1 MKFNPLTLLLFLATS
16 ACGSSL
22 STSQETI
29 SSSNNTIISEISS
42 TASNELVF
50 NDLQVITFRLRGDNV
65 ANYSNFAIWIW
76 EDGFEGELFVFEAT
90 DTYGGYISF
99 PVETWETRTRLNY
112 IIRPA
117 NTWAGQSPD
126 TIIQYADFAPYVTSE
141 GEMNVY
147 LILGETEYY
156 FTEADATGDRVTGAF
171 FASWRTIE
179 VLTNAPFTS
188 YQILADEEVIASG
201 GAGNS
206 GQLAVIPEDADLS
219 LLYRVKVLF
228 KPGDTKYR
236 FRTVLAN
243 RLFDTTKFNQEMTY
257 TGNDLGMTLTE
268 TDAIFKVWAPTSQRV
283 KLNIYTNGDT
293 STITGQTI
301 NDFPIGTYTMD
312 RGDYGV
318 FEYTLPLTAHRG
330 LIGRYYTYS
339 VTNSIGTNEVMDP
352 YAKTAGVNGVRAMIT
367 DISLIQPE
375 GWDEV
380 TFSDIS
386 SPTDLLVYELH
397 VRDLTMDETWTGTEA
412 NRGKFAG
419 LIEEGTSY
427 TSPDGIT
434 VSTGFDHLKDLGF
447 NALQILPF
455 YDQANNELSETFN
468 WGYNPLNF
476 NVLEGQYSVN
486 PRSGTTRVYEF
497 KQVVQK
503 FASIDVRIIMDVVYN
518 HTHTGTS
525 SNFNMLVP
533 GYYYRLNPDGTFSD
547 GAGVGN
553 ETKSERPMFR
563 KFIVDSVKF
572 WAEEYKIK
580 GFRFDLMALIDVDT
594 MNLVKSELNK
604 IDPDIVV
611 YGEPWKGFSDT
622 TLPLDQQSNTYSVYN
637 RLNGVGGFKDA
648 GRNGLKGENNWGNG
662 TEYGWFQKGEAD
674 NAANPTFINRVKG
687 MMGGVNGDF
696 YSSSYRDPKKTVNY
710 ASAHDNLTLYDQLQ
724 GTVGVQN
731 TPNASVGINAL
742 VSFSVG
748 IPFIHA
754 GEEVMRTKIA
764 APTDPEETYFII
776 NGQKISHNSY
786 KSPDSTNSIKWDR
799 KVTYL
804 AQYERYKEMF
814 ELRLTLPAFHIES
827 SSLVQ
832 PSSGAK
838 MGFWDGA
845 IAYST
850 IGAWFTN
857 DPNNAYYVFVN
868 AREATTSGSLTSLLI
883 WGSASD
889 QVEVMFDSLGVHTP
903 GTRLNGQV
911 LMQSYQVLLLKRL

>member
-1 MKFNPLTLLLFLATS
+1 MKTNNYYFLLFLIL
-16 ACGSSL
+16 SSCNN
-22 STSQETI
+22 STSTSNLSSSSQTI
-29 SSSNNTIISEISS
+29 SSISITDSSSEI
-42 TASNELVF
+42 TL
-50 NDLQVITFRLRGDNV
+50 NDFQVITFRLRGDNV

-76 EDGFEGELFVFEAT
+76 EDGYEGELFTFEDT
-90 DTYGGYISF
+90 DDYGGYISF
-99 PVETWETRTRLNY
+99 PVDTWETRTRLNY

-126 TIIQYADFAPYVTSE
+126 TIIQYADFAPYVTPE

-179 VLTNAPFTS
+179 ILTNAPFTS
-188 YQILADEEVIASG
+188 YQILADEDVIASG
-201 GAGNS
+201 GSGNS

-243 RLFDTTKFNQEMTY
+243 RLFDTSKFNQEMTY

-268 TDAIFKVWAPTSQRV
+268 TNAIFKVWAPTSQRV

-293 STITGQTI
+293 SAITGQTI

-318 FEYTLPLTAHRG
+318 YEYTLPLTAHRG

-397 VRDLTMDETWTGTEA
+397 VRDLTMDETWTGSET

-419 LIEEGTSY
+419 LIEEGTTY

-486 PRSGTTRVYEF
+486 PRSGITRVYEF

-580 GFRFDLMALIDVDT
+580 GFRFDLMALIDVET

-637 RLNGVGGFKDA
+637 RLNGVGGFNDA

-674 NAANPTFINRVKG
+674 NASNPTFINRVKG

-742 VSFSVG
+742 VSFSIG
-748 IPFIHA
+748 MPFLHA

-764 APTDPEETYFII
+764 APTDTEETYFII

-804 AQYERYKEMF
+804 AQYERYKAMI
-814 ELRLTLPAFHIES
+814 ELRLTLPAFQVES

-845 IAYST
+845 LAYST

-868 AREATTSGSLTSLLI
+868 AREATASGSLTSLLI

-903 GTRLNGQV
+903 GIRLNGQV

>member
-1 MKFNPLTLLLFLATS
+1 MKTNNYYFLLFLIL
-16 ACGSSL
+16 SSCNN
-22 STSQETI
+22 STSTSNLSSSSQTI
-29 SSSNNTIISEISS
+29 SSISITDSSSEI
-42 TASNELVF
+42 TL
-50 NDLQVITFRLRGDNV
+50 NDFQVITFRLRGDNV

-76 EDGFEGELFVFEAT
+76 EDGYEGELFTFEDT
-90 DTYGGYISF
+90 DDYGGYISF
-99 PVETWETRTRLNY
+99 PVDTWETRTRLNY

-126 TIIQYADFAPYVTSE
+126 TIIQYADFAPYVTPE

-179 VLTNAPFTS
+179 ILTNAPFTS
-188 YQILADEEVIASG
+188 YQILADEDVIASG
-201 GAGNS
+201 GSGNS

-243 RLFDTTKFNQEMTY
+243 RLFDTSKFNQEMTY

-268 TDAIFKVWAPTSQRV
+268 TNAIFKVWAPTSQRA

-293 STITGQTI
+293 SAITGQTI

-318 FEYTLPLTAHRG
+318 YEYTLPLTAHRG

-397 VRDLTMDETWTGTEA
+397 VRDLTMDETWTGSET

-419 LIEEGTSY
+419 LIEEGTTY

-486 PRSGTTRVYEF
+486 PRSGITRVYEF

-580 GFRFDLMALIDVDT
+580 GFRFDLMALIDVET
-594 MNLVKSELNK
+594 MNLVKSELNT

-637 RLNGVGGFKDA
+637 RLNGVGGFNDA

-674 NAANPTFINRVKG
+674 NASNPTFINRVKG

-742 VSFSVG
+742 VSFSIG
-748 IPFIHA
+748 MPFLHA

-764 APTDPEETYFII
+764 APTDTEETYFII

-804 AQYERYKEMF
+804 AKYERYKAMI
-814 ELRLTLPAFHIES
+814 ELRLTLPAFQVES

-845 IAYST
+845 LAYST

-868 AREATTSGSLTSLLI
+868 AREATASGSLTSLLI

-903 GTRLNGQV
+903 GIRLNGQV

>member
-1 MKFNPLTLLLFLATS
+1 MKTNNYYFLLFLIL
-16 ACGSSL
+16 SSCNN
-22 STSQETI
+22 STSTSNLSSSSQTI
-29 SSSNNTIISEISS
+29 SSISITDSSSEI
-42 TASNELVF
+42 TL
-50 NDLQVITFRLRGDNV
+50 NDFQVITFRLRGDNV

-76 EDGFEGELFVFEAT
+76 EDGYEGELFTFEDT
-90 DTYGGYISF
+90 DDYGGYISF
-99 PVETWETRTRLNY
+99 PVDTWETRTRLNY

-126 TIIQYADFAPYVTSE
+126 TIIQYADFAPYVTPE

-179 VLTNAPFTS
+179 ILTNAPFTS
-188 YQILADEEVIASG
+188 YQILADEDVIASG
-201 GAGNS
+201 GSGNS

-243 RLFDTTKFNQEMTY
+243 RLFDTSKFNQEMTY

-293 STITGQTI
+293 SAITGQTI

-318 FEYTLPLTAHRG
+318 YEYTLPLTAHRG

-397 VRDLTMDETWTGTEA
+397 VRDLTMDETWTGSET

-419 LIEEGTSY
+419 LIEEGTTY

-486 PRSGTTRVYEF
+486 PRSGITRVYEF

-580 GFRFDLMALIDVDT
+580 GFRFDLMALIDVET
-594 MNLVKSELNK
+594 MNLVKSELNT

-637 RLNGVGGFKDA
+637 RLNGVGGFNDA

-674 NAANPTFINRVKG
+674 NASNPTFINRVKG

-748 IPFIHA
+748 MPFLHA

-764 APTDPEETYFII
+764 APTDTEETYFII

-804 AQYERYKEMF
+804 AQYERYKAMI
-814 ELRLTLPAFHIES
+814 ELRLTLPAFQVES

-845 IAYST
+845 LAYST

-868 AREATTSGSLTSLLI
+868 AREATASGSLTSLLI

-903 GTRLNGQV
+903 GIRLNGQV

>member
-1 MKFNPLTLLLFLATS
+1 MKTNNYYFLLFLIL
-16 ACGSSL
+16 SSCNN
-22 STSQETI
+22 STSTSNLSSSSQTI
-29 SSSNNTIISEISS
+29 SSISITDSSSEI
-42 TASNELVF
+42 TL
-50 NDLQVITFRLRGDNV
+50 NDFQVITFRLRGDNV

-76 EDGFEGELFVFEAT
+76 EDGYEGELFTFEDT
-90 DTYGGYISF
+90 DDYGGFISF
-99 PVETWETRTRLNY
+99 PVDTWETRTRLNY

-126 TIIQYADFAPYVTSE
+126 TIIQYADFAPYVTPE

-179 VLTNAPFTS
+179 ILTNAPFTS
-188 YQILADEEVIASG
+188 YQILADEDVIASG
-201 GAGNS
+201 GSGNS

-243 RLFDTTKFNQEMTY
+243 RLFDTSKFNQEMTY

-293 STITGQTI
+293 SAITGQTI

-318 FEYTLPLTAHRG
+318 YEYTLPLTAHRG

-397 VRDLTMDETWTGTEA
+397 VRDLTMDETWTGSET

-419 LIEEGTSY
+419 LIEEGTTY

-486 PRSGTTRVYEF
+486 PRSGITRVYEF

-580 GFRFDLMALIDVDT
+580 GFRFDLMALIDVET

-637 RLNGVGGFKDA
+637 RLNGVGGFNDA

-674 NAANPTFINRVKG
+674 NASNPTFINRVKG

-748 IPFIHA
+748 MPFLHA

-764 APTDPEETYFII
+764 APTDTEETYFII

-804 AQYERYKEMF
+804 AQYERYKAMI
-814 ELRLTLPAFHIES
+814 ELRLTLPAFQVES

-845 IAYST
+845 LAYST

-868 AREATTSGSLTSLLI
+868 AREATASGSLTSLLI

-903 GTRLNGQV
+903 GIRLNGQV

>member
-1 MKFNPLTLLLFLATS
+1 MKTNNYYFLLFLIL
-16 ACGSSL
+16 SSCNN
-22 STSQETI
+22 STSTSNLSSSSQTI
-29 SSSNNTIISEISS
+29 SSISITDSSSEI
-42 TASNELVF
+42 TL
-50 NDLQVITFRLRGDNV
+50 NDFQVITFRLRGDNV

-76 EDGFEGELFVFEAT
+76 EDGYEGELFTFEDT
-90 DTYGGYISF
+90 DDYGGFISF
-99 PVETWETRTRLNY
+99 PLDTWETRTRLNY

-126 TIIQYADFAPYVTSE
+126 TIIQYADFAPYVTPE

-179 VLTNAPFTS
+179 ILTNAPFTS
-188 YQILADEEVIASG
+188 YQILADEDVIASG
-201 GAGNS
+201 GSGNS

-243 RLFDTTKFNQEMTY
+243 RLFDTSKFNQEMTY

-293 STITGQTI
+293 SAITGQTI

-318 FEYTLPLTAHRG
+318 YEYTLPLTAHRG

-397 VRDLTMDETWTGTEA
+397 VRDLTMDETWTGSET

-419 LIEEGTSY
+419 LIEEGTTY

-486 PRSGTTRVYEF
+486 PRSGITRVYEF

-580 GFRFDLMALIDVDT
+580 GFRFDLMALIDVET

-637 RLNGVGGFKDA
+637 RLNGVGGFNDA

-674 NAANPTFINRVKG
+674 NASNPTFINRVKG

-742 VSFSVG
+742 VSFSIG
-748 IPFIHA
+748 MPFLHA

-764 APTDPEETYFII
+764 APTDTEETYFII

-804 AQYERYKEMF
+804 AQYERYKAMI
-814 ELRLTLPAFHIES
+814 ELRLTLPAFQVES

-845 IAYST
+845 LAYST

-868 AREATTSGSLTSLLI
+868 AREATASGSLTSLLI

-903 GTRLNGQV
+903 GIRLNGQV

>member
-1 MKFNPLTLLLFLATS
+1 MKTNNYYFLLFLIL
-16 ACGSSL
+16 SSCNN
-22 STSQETI
+22 STSTSNLSSSSQTI
-29 SSSNNTIISEISS
+29 SSISITDSSSEI
-42 TASNELVF
+42 TL

-76 EDGFEGELFVFEAT
+76 EDGYEGELFTFEDT
-90 DTYGGYISF
+90 DDYGGFISF
-99 PVETWETRTRLNY
+99 PLDTWETRTRLNY

-126 TIIQYADFAPYVTSE
+126 TIIQYADFAPYVTPE

-179 VLTNAPFTS
+179 ILTNAPFTS
-188 YQILADEEVIASG
+188 YQILADEDVIASG
-201 GAGNS
+201 GSGNS

-243 RLFDTTKFNQEMTY
+243 RLFDTSKFNQEMTY

-293 STITGQTI
+293 SAITGQTI

-318 FEYTLPLTAHRG
+318 YEYTLPLTAHRG

-397 VRDLTMDETWTGTEA
+397 VRDLTMDETWTGSET

-419 LIEEGTSY
+419 LIEEGTTY

-486 PRSGTTRVYEF
+486 PRSGITRVYEF

-580 GFRFDLMALIDVDT
+580 GFRFDLMALIDVET

-637 RLNGVGGFKDA
+637 RLNGVGGFNDA

-674 NAANPTFINRVKG
+674 NASNPTFINRVKG

-748 IPFIHA
+748 MPFLHA

-764 APTDPEETYFII
+764 APTDTEETYFII

-804 AQYERYKEMF
+804 AQYERYKAMI
-814 ELRLTLPAFHIES
+814 ELRLTLPAFQVES

-845 IAYST
+845 LAYST

-868 AREATTSGSLTSLLI
+868 AREATASGSLTSLLI

-903 GTRLNGQV
+903 GIRLNGQV

>member
-1 MKFNPLTLLLFLATS
+1 MKTNNYYFLLFLIL
-16 ACGSSL
+16 SSCNN
-22 STSQETI
+22 STSTSNLSSSSQTI
-29 SSSNNTIISEISS
+29 SSISITDSSSEI
-42 TASNELVF
+42 TL
-50 NDLQVITFRLRGDNV
+50 NDFQVITFRLRGDNV

-76 EDGFEGELFVFEAT
+76 EDGYEGELFTFEDT
-90 DTYGGYISF
+90 DDYGGYISF
-99 PVETWETRTRLNY
+99 PVDTWETRTRLNY

-126 TIIQYADFAPYVTSE
+126 TIIQYADFAPYVTPE

-179 VLTNAPFTS
+179 ILTNAPFTS
-188 YQILADEEVIASG
+188 YQILADEDVIASG
-201 GAGNS
+201 GSGNS

-243 RLFDTTKFNQEMTY
+243 RLFDTSKFNQEMTY

-293 STITGQTI
+293 SAITGQTI

-318 FEYTLPLTAHRG
+318 YEYTLPLTAHRG

-397 VRDLTMDETWTGTEA
+397 VRDLTMDETWTGSET

-419 LIEEGTSY
+419 LIEEGTTY

-486 PRSGTTRVYEF
+486 PRSGITRVYEF

-580 GFRFDLMALIDVDT
+580 GFRFDLMALIDVET
-594 MNLVKSELNK
+594 MNLVKSELNT

-637 RLNGVGGFKDA
+637 RLNGVGGFNDA

-674 NAANPTFINRVKG
+674 NASNPTFINRVKG

-742 VSFSVG
+742 VSFSIG
-748 IPFIHA
+748 MPFLHA

-764 APTDPEETYFII
+764 APTDTEETYFII

-804 AQYERYKEMF
+804 AQYERYKAMI
-814 ELRLTLPAFHIES
+814 ELRLTLPAFQVES

-845 IAYST
+845 LAYST

-868 AREATTSGSLTSLLI
+868 AREATASGSLTSLLI

-903 GTRLNGQV
+903 GIRLNGQV

>member
-1 MKFNPLTLLLFLATS
+1 MKTNNYYFLLFLIL
-16 ACGSSL
+16 SSCNN
-22 STSQETI
+22 STSTSNLSSSSQTI
-29 SSSNNTIISEISS
+29 SSISITDSSSEI
-42 TASNELVF
+42 TL
-50 NDLQVITFRLRGDNV
+50 NDFQVITFRLRGDNV

-76 EDGFEGELFVFEAT
+76 EDGYEGELFTFEDT
-90 DTYGGYISF
+90 DDYGGYISF
-99 PVETWETRTRLNY
+99 PVDTWETRTRLNY

-126 TIIQYADFAPYVTSE
+126 TIIQYADFAPYVTPE

-179 VLTNAPFTS
+179 ILTNAPFTS
-188 YQILADEEVIASG
+188 YQILADEDVIASG
-201 GAGNS
+201 GSGNS

-243 RLFDTTKFNQEMTY
+243 RLFDTSKFNQEMTY

-268 TDAIFKVWAPTSQRV
+268 TNAIFKVWAPTSQRV

-293 STITGQTI
+293 SAITGQTI

-318 FEYTLPLTAHRG
+318 YEYTLPLTAHRG

-397 VRDLTMDETWTGTEA
+397 VRDLTMDETWTGSET

-419 LIEEGTSY
+419 LIEEGTTY

-486 PRSGTTRVYEF
+486 PRSGITRVYEF

-580 GFRFDLMALIDVDT
+580 GFRFDLMALIDVET
-594 MNLVKSELNK
+594 MNLVKSELNT

-637 RLNGVGGFKDA
+637 RLNGVGGFNDA

-674 NAANPTFINRVKG
+674 NASNPTFINRVKG

-742 VSFSVG
+742 VSFSIG
-748 IPFIHA
+748 MPFLHA

-764 APTDPEETYFII
+764 APTDTEETYFII

-804 AQYERYKEMF
+804 AQYERYKAMI
-814 ELRLTLPAFHIES
+814 ELRLTLPAFQVES

-845 IAYST
+845 LAYST

-868 AREATTSGSLTSLLI
+868 AREATASGSLTSLLI

-903 GTRLNGQV
+903 GIRLNGQV

>member
-1 MKFNPLTLLLFLATS
+1 MKTNNYYFLLFLIL
-16 ACGSSL
+16 SSCNN
-22 STSQETI
+22 STSTSNLSSSSQTI
-29 SSSNNTIISEISS
+29 SSISITDSSSEI
-42 TASNELVF
+42 TL
-50 NDLQVITFRLRGDNV
+50 NDFQVITFRLRGDNV

-76 EDGFEGELFVFEAT
+76 EDGYEGELFTFEDT
-90 DTYGGYISF
+90 DDYGGYISF
-99 PVETWETRTRLNY
+99 PVDTWETRTRLNY

-126 TIIQYADFAPYVTSE
+126 TIIQYADFAPYVTPE

-179 VLTNAPFTS
+179 ILTNAPFTS
-188 YQILADEEVIASG
+188 YQILADEDVIASG
-201 GAGNS
+201 GSGNS

-243 RLFDTTKFNQEMTY
+243 RLFDTSKFNQEMTY

-293 STITGQTI
+293 SAITGQTI

-318 FEYTLPLTAHRG
+318 YEYTLPLTAHRG

-397 VRDLTMDETWTGTEA
+397 VRDLTMDETWTGSET

-419 LIEEGTSY
+419 LIEEGTTY

-486 PRSGTTRVYEF
+486 PRSGITRVYEF

-580 GFRFDLMALIDVDT
+580 GFRFDLMALIDVET

-637 RLNGVGGFKDA
+637 RLNGVGGFNDA

-674 NAANPTFINRVKG
+674 NASNPTFINRVKG

-742 VSFSVG
+742 VSFSIG
-748 IPFIHA
+748 MPFLHA

-764 APTDPEETYFII
+764 APTDTEETYFII

-804 AQYERYKEMF
+804 AQYERYKAMI
-814 ELRLTLPAFHIES
+814 ELRLTLPAFQVES

-845 IAYST
+845 LAYST

-868 AREATTSGSLTSLLI
+868 AREATASGSLTSLLI

-903 GTRLNGQV
+903 GIRLNGQV

>member
-1 MKFNPLTLLLFLATS
+1 MKTNNYYFLLFLIL
-16 ACGSSL
+16 SSCNN
-22 STSQETI
+22 STSTSNLSSSSQTI
-29 SSSNNTIISEISS
+29 SSISITDSSSEI
-42 TASNELVF
+42 TL
-50 NDLQVITFRLRGDNV
+50 NDFQVITFRLRGDNV

-76 EDGFEGELFVFEAT
+76 EDGYEGELFTFEDT
-90 DTYGGYISF
+90 DDYGGFISF
-99 PVETWETRTRLNY
+99 PVDTWETRTRLNY

-126 TIIQYADFAPYVTSE
+126 TIIQYADFAPYVTPE

-179 VLTNAPFTS
+179 ILTNAPFTS
-188 YQILADEEVIASG
+188 YQILADEDVIASG
-201 GAGNS
+201 GSGNS

-243 RLFDTTKFNQEMTY
+243 RLFDTSKFNQEMTY

-268 TDAIFKVWAPTSQRV
+268 TNAIFKVWAPTSQRV

-293 STITGQTI
+293 SAITGQTI

-318 FEYTLPLTAHRG
+318 YEYTLPLTAHRG

-397 VRDLTMDETWTGTEA
+397 VRDLTMDETWTGSET

-419 LIEEGTSY
+419 LIEEGTTY

-486 PRSGTTRVYEF
+486 PRSGITRVYEF

-580 GFRFDLMALIDVDT
+580 GFRFDLMALIDVET
-594 MNLVKSELNK
+594 MNLVKSELNT

-637 RLNGVGGFKDA
+637 RLNGVGGFNDA

-674 NAANPTFINRVKG
+674 NASNPTFINRVKG

-748 IPFIHA
+748 MPFLHA

-764 APTDPEETYFII
+764 APTDTEETYFII

-804 AQYERYKEMF
+804 AQYERYKAMI
-814 ELRLTLPAFHIES
+814 ELRLTLPAFQVES

-845 IAYST
+845 LAYST

-868 AREATTSGSLTSLLI
+868 AREATASGSLTSLLI

-903 GTRLNGQV
+903 GIRLNGQV

>member
-1 MKFNPLTLLLFLATS
+1 MKTNNYYFLLFLIL
-16 ACGSSL
+16 SSCNN
-22 STSQETI
+22 STSTSNLSSSSQTI
-29 SSSNNTIISEISS
+29 SSISITDSSSEI
-42 TASNELVF
+42 TL

-76 EDGFEGELFVFEAT
+76 EDGYEGELFTFEDT
-90 DTYGGYISF
+90 DDYGGYISF
-99 PVETWETRTRLNY
+99 PVDTWETRTRLNY

-126 TIIQYADFAPYVTSE
+126 TIIQYADFAPYVTPE

-179 VLTNAPFTS
+179 ILTNAPFTS
-188 YQILADEEVIASG
+188 YQILADEDVIASG
-201 GAGNS
+201 GSGNS

-243 RLFDTTKFNQEMTY
+243 RLFDTSKFNQEMTY

-268 TDAIFKVWAPTSQRV
+268 TNAIFKVWAPTSQRV

-293 STITGQTI
+293 SAITGQTI

-318 FEYTLPLTAHRG
+318 YEYTLPLTAHRG

-397 VRDLTMDETWTGTEA
+397 VRDLTMDETWTGSET

-419 LIEEGTSY
+419 LIEEGTTY

-486 PRSGTTRVYEF
+486 PRSGITRVYEF

-580 GFRFDLMALIDVDT
+580 GFRFDLMALIDVET
-594 MNLVKSELNK
+594 MNLVKSELNT

-637 RLNGVGGFKDA
+637 RLNGVGGFNDA

-674 NAANPTFINRVKG
+674 NASNPTFINRVKG

-742 VSFSVG
+742 VSFSIG
-748 IPFIHA
+748 MPFLHA

-764 APTDPEETYFII
+764 APTDTEETYFII

-804 AQYERYKEMF
+804 AQYERYKAMI
-814 ELRLTLPAFHIES
+814 ELRLTLPAFQVES

-845 IAYST
+845 LAYST

-868 AREATTSGSLTSLLI
+868 AREATASGSLTSLLI

-903 GTRLNGQV
+903 GIRLNGQV

>member
-1 MKFNPLTLLLFLATS
+1 MKTNNYYFLLFLIL
-16 ACGSSL
+16 SSCNN
-22 STSQETI
+22 STSTSNLSSSSQTI
-29 SSSNNTIISEISS
+29 SSISITDSSSEI
-42 TASNELVF
+42 TL
-50 NDLQVITFRLRGDNV
+50 NDFQVITFRLRGDNV

-76 EDGFEGELFVFEAT
+76 EDGYEGELFTFEDT
-90 DTYGGYISF
+90 DDYGGYISF
-99 PVETWETRTRLNY
+99 PVDTWETRTRLNY

-126 TIIQYADFAPYVTSE
+126 TIIQYADFAPYVTPE

-179 VLTNAPFTS
+179 ILTNAPFTS
-188 YQILADEEVIASG
+188 YQILADEDVIASG
-201 GAGNS
+201 GSGNS

-243 RLFDTTKFNQEMTY
+243 RLFDTSKFNQEMTY

-268 TDAIFKVWAPTSQRV
+268 TNAIFKVWAPTSQRA

-293 STITGQTI
+293 SAITGQTI

-318 FEYTLPLTAHRG
+318 YEYTLPLTAHRG

-397 VRDLTMDETWTGTEA
+397 VRDLTMDETWTGSET

-419 LIEEGTSY
+419 LIEEGTTY

-486 PRSGTTRVYEF
+486 PRSGITRVYEF

-580 GFRFDLMALIDVDT
+580 GFRFDLMALIDVET
-594 MNLVKSELNK
+594 MNLVKSELNT

-637 RLNGVGGFKDA
+637 RLNGVGGFNDA

-674 NAANPTFINRVKG
+674 NASNPTFINRVKG

-748 IPFIHA
+748 MPFLHA

-764 APTDPEETYFII
+764 APTDTEETYFII

-804 AQYERYKEMF
+804 AQYERYKAMI
-814 ELRLTLPAFHIES
+814 ELRLTLPAFQVES

-845 IAYST
+845 LAYST

-868 AREATTSGSLTSLLI
+868 AREATASGSLTSLLI

-903 GTRLNGQV
+903 GIRLNGQV